1 MSFGVN
7 EGNISMDIMREL
19 NEQNKIYKNFAG
31 LIKDTVPV
39 LSSGYAVIR
48 FVADSPGEFLL

>member
-1 MSFGVN
+1 
-7 EGNISMDIMREL
+7 MDIMREL